1 MNKQKIIL
9 GCAIGECVHIGGLNH
24 FLQLAELEGY
34 KAISLGPAVPLN
46 RLIEEIKKY
55 NPDIVAISYRLTP
68 ESASALFDELKDLL
82 NKNNMQNLHFI
93 FGGTPSVSSV
103 AKEKNIFKNI
113 FDGSQSSNEIRAYMR
128 GSKIENES
136 EVFPQNL
143 IDRIKSKY
151 PYPIIR
157 HHFGRPDV
165 TETINGVKKIAEA
178 EVLDVISLG
187 PDQNAQ
193 EHFFHP
199 EEMDPIQDG
208 AGGVPLRKA
217 EDLIAIYE
225 SSRCGNYPLV
235 RCYSGT
241 RELLKWA
248 EMSVNTI
255 NNAWAAIPLTWYSV
269 MDGRSKRPLEVAIIE
284 NKMVMK
290 WYADKNIPVEVNE
303 SHQWSLRD
311 AHDSLAVT
319 MAFLAAYNAKS
330 VGVKNYVAQF
340 MFNTPPGTTA
350 NMDIAKMLAKNE
362 LIEELWDS
370 TPFGKD
376 NNFNVIREVRP
387 GIAHFSPNPQIAK
400 GQLAASIAICLS
412 LKPHI
417 LHVVGFSEGDHAI
430 YPEELIESCNIAHGV
445 LQNILIGMPDL
456 IIDPKIIERKE
467 QLKNEA
473 KILLDAIKT
482 FGKKFS
488 DDPWSDAKTLA
499 LSIKYGL
506 LDTPHFQGNPNLC
519 GEIRTNLINGAWYAI
534 DSKSGNIIYEKE
546 RVKRFFRK
554 MESIK

>member
-1 MNKQKIIL
+1 MNNPKIIL

-46 RLIEEIKKY
+46 RVIEEIIKY
-55 NPDIVAISYRLTP
+55 NPDIVAVSYRLTP
-68 ESASALFDELKDLL
+68 ESANALFDELKNLL
-82 NKNNMQNLHFI
+82 KKNNLENLHLV
-93 FGGTPSVSSV
+93 FGGTPAVSSI
-103 AKEKNIFKNI
+103 AKEKKIFKNI
-113 FDGSQSSNEIRAYMR
+113 FDGSQSANEIRAYLR
-128 GSKIENES
+128 GTKVENIN
-136 EVFPQNL
+136 EVYSQNL
-143 IDRIKSKY
+143 LDRIKSKY

-157 HHFGRPDV
+157 HHFGRPDIN
-165 TETINGVKKIAEA
+165 ETINGVKKIAEA
-178 EVLDVISLG
+178 EILDVISLG

-199 EEMDPIQDG
+199 EEMDSLQNG
-208 AGGVPLRKA
+208 AGGVPLRKP
-217 EDLIAIYE
+217 EDLLAIYE

-241 RELLKWA
+241 RELLEWA
-248 EMSVNTI
+248 EMSVKTI

-269 MDGRSKRPLEVAIIE
+269 MDGRSKRPLEKAITE

-340 MFNTPPGTTA
+340 MFNTPPGTSA
-350 NMDIAKMLAKNE
+350 QMDIAKMLAKNE
-362 LIEELWDS
+362 LIEEL
-370 TPFGKD
+370 KD
-376 NNFNVIREVRP
+376 NNFDVIREARP

-456 IIDPKIIERKE
+456 TIDPKVIERKE
-467 QLKNEA
+467 QLKSEA
-473 KILLDAIKT
+473 KILLDAIKK
-482 FGKKFS
+482 FGNKYS
-488 DDPWSDAKTLA
+488 NDPWSDAETLS

-519 GEIRTNLINGAWYAI
+519 GEIRTNLINGAWYAV
-534 DSKSGNIIYEKE
+534 DPKSGNIIFEKE
-546 RVKRFFRK
+546 RVKRFFQK
-554 MESIK
+554 MSL